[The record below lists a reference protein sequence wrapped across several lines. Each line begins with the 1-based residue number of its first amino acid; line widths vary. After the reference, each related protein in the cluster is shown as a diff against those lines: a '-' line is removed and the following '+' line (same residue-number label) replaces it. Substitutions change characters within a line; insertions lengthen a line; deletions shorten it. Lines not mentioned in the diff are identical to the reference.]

1 MPGYKVLVVDDSAL
15 MRRLLVDMLRG
26 QGYEVITAS
35 NGADAV
41 DLLVQEHPDA
51 VTLDIN
57 MPKMDG
63 LTALSLMMAA
73 RPTPIIM
80 VSSLTERGA
89 LATLEALALGAF
101 DYVLKP
107 SGTISLSVDEIAL
120 SLSHTLKAAL
130 RSKPRTRSTAA
141 RPLSVAA
148 NDATLPMWRAGSV
161 VHTPDIASRVGAC
174 PLVLIGVSTGG
185 PRTLEDI
192 LPRLPAN
199 FPAAILIAQHM
210 PANFTQTFAQRMD
223 RICPMPVREA
233 NAVMPVQ
240 AGHVYIGQG
249 GHDMVVSKRLGRV
262 VVMPAPESAA
272 HAWHP
277 SVDVLVESA
286 MKVMPAQQ
294 LVGVQL
300 TGMGH
305 DGAQAMAHLKNQ
317 GGKTIAESESSAVVF
332 GMPCELIERG
342 GASVVLPADA
352 VADQLRTW
360 LAA

>member
-1 MPGYKVLVVDDSAL
+1 MAKVLVVDDSAL
-15 MRRLLVDMLRG
+15 MRRLLVNVLRS
-26 QGYEVITAS
+26 QGYEVITAN

-41 DLLVQEHPDA
+41 ELLLQAQPDA

-89 LATLEALALGAF
+89 LATLEALALGAV

-107 SGTISLSVDEIAL
+107 SGTISLSVDEIAD
-120 SLSHTLKAAL
+120 SLCHKLKAAL
-130 RSKPRTRSTAA
+130 RA
-141 RPLSVAA
+141 RPKTP
-148 NDATLPMWRAGSV
+148 ATAPATKKPATSKATSARPSITLNTGVNFPV
-161 VHTPDIASRVGAC
+161 V
-174 PLVLIGVSTGG
+174 LVGVSTGG

-192 LPRLPAN
+192 LPHLPAD

-210 PANFTQTFAQRMD
+210 PANFTQAFAQRMD

-233 NAVMPVQ
+233 NAVMPLQ
-240 AGHVYIGQG
+240 AGQVYIGQG
-249 GHDMVVSKRLGRV
+249 GMDMVISKRLGRV
-262 VVMPAPESAA
+262 VVMPATESPS

-286 MKVMPAQQ
+286 MKLLPAQQ
-294 LVGVQL
+294 LIGVQL
-300 TGMGH
+300 TGMGY
-305 DGAQAMAHLKNQ
+305 DGARAMAQLKQQ
-317 GGKTIAESESSAVVF
+317 GGRTIAESEDSAVVF
-332 GMPCELIERG
+332 GMPYELIQRG
-342 GASVVLPADA
+342 GASEVLPADA
-352 VADQLRTW
+352 VAGQLRKW
-360 LAA
+360 VYE